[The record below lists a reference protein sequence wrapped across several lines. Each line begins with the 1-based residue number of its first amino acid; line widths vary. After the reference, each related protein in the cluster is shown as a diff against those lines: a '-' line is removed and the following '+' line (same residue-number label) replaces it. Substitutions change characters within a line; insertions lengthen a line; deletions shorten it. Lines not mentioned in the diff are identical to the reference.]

1 LSKINQVAVTGSS
14 GLIGSA
20 LVGQLRAEGYEVKKI
35 VRRPVR
41 NNDEIFWNPSVGEID
56 LTALSQVDAIIHL
69 AGVGVGDKRWSA
81 AYKSEI
87 LNSRLLGTT
96 TIATA
101 AKTLGIK
108 KFISASAIGYYGETG
123 NRSVSESDR
132 GGEDFLS
139 VVCRE
144 WEAAADLAID
154 IPTIKLR
161 TGLVLDPTGGALGR
175 MMPIF
180 KIGLGGKLGNG
191 KQWWSWI
198 TLHDEIR
205 AIIFLLNS
213 KITGAVNLTSPN
225 PVTNQEFTAA
235 LARALNRPAIFPA
248 PAFALR
254 AALGG
259 FSSEILGS
267 KKIVPKVLTDAGF
280 DFDYPFLSNFMIFF
294 LLYSNDF
301 FI

>member
-20 LVGQLRAEGYEVKKI
+20 LVGQLRADGFEVKKI

-41 NNDEIFWNPSVGEID
+41 NNDEVFWNPNVGEID
-56 LTALSQVDAIIHL
+56 LAALSQVDAIIHL

-154 IPTIKLR
+154 IPTITLR

-180 KIGLGGKLGNG
+180 KFGLGGKLGNG

-213 KITGAVNLTSPN
+213 KITGPVNLTSPN

-280 DFDYPFLSNFMIFF
+280 EFDYPHISAALTA
-294 LLYSNDF
+294 LVD
-301 FI
+301 

>member
-1 LSKINQVAVTGSS
+1 MSKINQVAVTGSS

-20 LVGQLRAEGYEVKKI
+20 LVGQLRADGFEVKKI

-41 NNDEIFWNPSVGEID
+41 NNDEVFWNPNVGEID
-56 LTALSQVDAIIHL
+56 LAPLSQVDAIIHL

-101 AKTLGIK
+101 AKTLGVK

-180 KIGLGGKLGNG
+180 KFGLGGKLGNG

-205 AIIFLLNS
+205 AIMFLLNS
-213 KITGAVNLTSPN
+213 KITGPVNLTSPN

-280 DFDYPFLSNFMIFF
+280 EFDYPHISAALTA
-294 LLYSNDF
+294 LVD
-301 FI
+301 

>member
-1 LSKINQVAVTGSS
+1 LPKINQIAVTGSS

-20 LVGQLRAEGYEVKKI
+20 LVAQLRADGYEVKKI
-35 VRRPVR
+35 VRRATR
-41 NNDEIFWNPSVGEID
+41 NNDEVTWNPTLGEID
-56 LTALSQVDAIIHL
+56 LSGLADVDSIVHL

-81 AYKSEI
+81 AYKSDI

-96 TIATA
+96 TIANA
-101 AKTLGIK
+101 AKTLGVK
-108 KFISASAIGYYGETG
+108 KFLSASAIGYYGETG
-123 NRSVSESDR
+123 DRSVSESDR
-132 GGEDFLS
+132 GGQDFLS

-144 WEAAADLAID
+144 WEAAADLALD

-175 MMPIF
+175 MLPLF
-180 KIGLGGKLGNG
+180 KFGLGGKLGNG

-198 TLHDEIR
+198 TLHDQIR
-205 AIIFLLNS
+205 AMIFLLES
-213 KITGAVNLTSPN
+213 KITGPVNLTSPN

-235 LARALNRPAIFPA
+235 LARALHRPAIFPA

-259 FSSEILGS
+259 FSTEILGS
-267 KKIVPKVLTDAGF
+267 KKVMPKVLTEAGF
-280 DFDYPFLSNFMIFF
+280 DFDYPHVSNA
-294 LLYSNDF
+294 LTALVD
-301 FI
+301 

>member
-20 LVGQLRAEGYEVKKI
+20 LVAQLRADGYEVKKI
-35 VRRPVR
+35 VRRVAR
-41 NNDEIFWNPSVGEID
+41 NNDEVTWNPTFGEIN
-56 LTALSQVDAIIHL
+56 LSGLADVDAIVHL

-81 AYKSEI
+81 AYKSDI

-96 TIATA
+96 TIANA
-101 AKTLGIK
+101 AKTLGVK
-108 KFISASAIGYYGETG
+108 KFLSASAIGYYGETG
-123 NRSVSESDR
+123 DRSVSESDR
-132 GGEDFLS
+132 GGQDFLS

-144 WEAAADLAID
+144 WEAAADLALD

-175 MMPIF
+175 MLPLF
-180 KIGLGGKLGNG
+180 KFGLGGKLGNG

-198 TLHDEIR
+198 TLHDQIR
-205 AIIFLLNS
+205 AMIFLLDS
-213 KITGAVNLTSPN
+213 KITGPVNLTSPN

-235 LARALNRPAIFPA
+235 LARALHRPAVFPA

-259 FSSEILGS
+259 FSTEILGS
-267 KKIVPKVLTDAGF
+267 KKVMPKVLTEAGF
-280 DFDYPFLSNFMIFF
+280 EFDYPHVSNA
-294 LLYSNDF
+294 LTALVD
-301 FI
+301 

>member
-1 LSKINQVAVTGSS
+1 MSKINQVAVTGSS

-20 LVGQLRAEGYEVKKI
+20 LVGQLRADGFEVKKI

-41 NNDEIFWNPSVGEID
+41 NNDEVFWNPNVGEID
-56 LTALSQVDAIIHL
+56 LAALSQVDAIIHL

-180 KIGLGGKLGNG
+180 KFGLGGKLGNG

-213 KITGAVNLTSPN
+213 KITGPVNLTSPN

-267 KKIVPKVLTDAGF
+267 KKIVPKVLTEAGF
-280 DFDYPFLSNFMIFF
+280 EFDYPHISAALTA
-294 LLYSNDF
+294 LVD
-301 FI
+301 

>member
-1 LSKINQVAVTGSS
+1 MSKINQVAVTGSS

-20 LVGQLRAEGYEVKKI
+20 LVGQLRADGFEVKKI

-41 NNDEIFWNPSVGEID
+41 NNDEVFWNPNIGEID

-180 KIGLGGKLGNG
+180 KFGLGGKLGNG

-205 AIIFLLNS
+205 AIMFLLNS
-213 KITGAVNLTSPN
+213 KITGPVNLTSPN

-235 LARALNRPAIFPA
+235 LARALSRPAIFPA

-254 AALGG
+254 VALGG

-280 DFDYPFLSNFMIFF
+280 EFDYPHISAALTA
-294 LLYSNDF
+294 LVD
-301 FI
+301 